1 MKISKDH
8 EKYHVTEMGFKIFKG
23 QYYLYLNSKVAPN
36 TYTATGLW
44 LSLEPESKIVP
55 LIYSLGDTQLQ
66 REYPL
71 YGFPLWVIYKA
82 KQNKKTVNAVSK

>member
-36 TYTATGLW
+36 TYTATGL
-44 LSLEPESKIVP
+44 
-55 LIYSLGDTQLQ
+55 
-66 REYPL
+66 
-71 YGFPLWVIYKA
+71 
-82 KQNKKTVNAVSK
+82 